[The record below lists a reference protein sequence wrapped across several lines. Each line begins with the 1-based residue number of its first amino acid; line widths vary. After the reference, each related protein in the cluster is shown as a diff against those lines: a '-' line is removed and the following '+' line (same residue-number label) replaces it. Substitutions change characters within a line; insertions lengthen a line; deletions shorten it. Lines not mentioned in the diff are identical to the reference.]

1 MTILEQIKS
10 LCKTMGI
17 PVKYADQILKTF
29 NVEKEDQVQVAVEN
43 FNTNIFPI
51 IKEQETAVQV
61 AAIAEYEK
69 KHGLKDGKLVEP
81 AKGKKTK
88 KPAVVEEAE
97 GDEEDEEDLSGLP
110 AAYKKLFKV
119 QQKQI
124 KDLTDGI
131 TTLTKTVT
139 DSGKTNSA
147 KKLFDDAKLPEKWFK
162 RVDVN
167 SETPVEDQIKELQE
181 EYNEIRQ
188 GAVSE
193 EVESGNY
200 RPYVAQPKDR
210 SEKEWLEIMNKEEGA
225 GESSGVA
232 SLGLD

>member
-1 MTILEQIKS
+1 MTILEQIKA

-17 PVKYADQILKTF
+17 PVKYADQILKSF
-29 NVEKEDQVQVAVEN
+29 NVEKDEQVKPAVEN

-51 IKEQETAVQV
+51 IKEQEVAVQ
-61 AAIAEYEK
+61 AAVVEYEK
-69 KHGLKDGKLVEP
+69 KHGLKDGKPVEL
-81 AKGKKTK
+81 AKGKKAK
-88 KPAVVEEAE
+88 KSTAAE
-97 GDEEDEEDLSGLP
+97 GAEDDEEDEEDLGDLP
-110 AAYKKLFKV
+110 ASYKKLFKV

-147 KKLFDDAKLPEKWFK
+147 KKLFDDAKLPGKWFK
-162 RVDVN
+162 RIDVN
-167 SETPVEDQIKELQE
+167 SETSVEDQIKDLQE
-181 EYNEIRQ
+181 EYKEIRQ
-188 GAVSE
+188 GAVTE
-193 EVESGNY
+193 EVEAGNY

-210 SEKEWLEIMNKEEGA
+210 SEKEWLEIMNREEGS

-232 SLGLD
+232 SLGIE

>member
-1 MTILEQIKS
+1 MTILEQIKA

-29 NVEKEDQVQVAVEN
+29 GIEKEDQVQAAVEN

-51 IKEQETAVQV
+51 IKEQDSAAQAAVV
-61 AAIAEYEK
+61 EYEK

-81 AKGKKTK
+81 TKGKKAK
-88 KPAVVEEAE
+88 KPAVIEEN
-97 GDEEDEEDLSGLP
+97 EEDEEDEDDLGDLP
-110 AAYKKLFKV
+110 ASYKKLFKV

-147 KKLFDDAKLPEKWFK
+147 KKLFDGAKLPEKWFK
-162 RVDVN
+162 RIDVN
-167 SETPVEDQIKELQE
+167 SETSVEDQIKELQE
-181 EYNEIRQ
+181 EYTEIRQ

>member
-1 MTILEQIKS
+1 MTILEQIKA

-17 PVKYADQILKTF
+17 PVKYADQILKSF
-29 NVEKEDQVQVAVEN
+29 GVEKEDQVKPAVEN

-51 IKEQETAVQV
+51 IKDQEAAAQSAVV
-61 AAIAEYEK
+61 EYEK
-69 KHGLKDGKLVEP
+69 KHGLKDGKPVEP
-81 AKGKKTK
+81 VKGKKAK
-88 KPAVVEEAE
+88 KPTVAE
-97 GDEEDEEDLSGLP
+97 DESEDESDEEDLGDLP

-131 TTLTKTVT
+131 TALTKTVT
-139 DSGKTNSA
+139 DSGKMNSA

-162 RVDVN
+162 RIDVN
-167 SETPVEDQIKELQE
+167 SEASVEDQIKELQE
-181 EYNEIRQ
+181 EYKEIRQ

-210 SEKEWLEIMNKEEGA
+210 TEKEWLEIMNKEEGA

-232 SLGLD
+232 SLGIE

>member
-1 MTILEQIKS
+1 MTILEQIKA

-29 NVEKEDQVQVAVEN
+29 GVEKEDQVQAAVEN

-51 IKEQETAVQV
+51 IKEQEAAAQSAVV
-61 AAIAEYEK
+61 EYEK
-69 KHGLKDGKLVEP
+69 KHGLKDGKSVEP
-81 AKGKKTK
+81 VKGKEVK
-88 KPAVVEEAE
+88 KPAVSE
-97 GDEEDEEDLSGLP
+97 GDGEDEEDLGDLP

-131 TTLTKTVT
+131 SVLTKTVT
-139 DSGKTNSA
+139 DSGKRNSA

-162 RVDVN
+162 RIDVN
-167 SETPVEDQIKELQE
+167 SEISVEDQIKDLQD

-188 GAVSE
+188 VAVSD

-210 SEKEWLEIMNKEEGA
+210 TEKEWLEIMDKEEGA
-225 GESSGVA
+225 GESNGVA
-232 SLGLD
+232 SLGIE

>member
-29 NVEKEDQVQVAVEN
+29 NVDKEDQVQVAVEN

-51 IKEQETAVQV
+51 IKEQESAAQATAIV
-61 AAIAEYEK
+61 EYEK

-81 AKGKKTK
+81 TKGKKAK
-88 KPAVVEEAE
+88 KPVVIEKN
-97 GDEEDEEDLSGLP
+97 EEDEEDEDDLGDLP
-110 AAYKKLFKV
+110 ASYKKLFKV

-147 KKLFDDAKLPEKWFK
+147 KKLFDEAKLPEKWFK

-167 SETPVEDQIKELQE
+167 SETSVEDQIKELQE
-181 EYNEIRQ
+181 EYTEIRQ

-193 EVESGNY
+193 EV
-200 RPYVAQPKDR
+200 K
-210 SEKEWLEIMNKEEGA
+210 
-225 GESSGVA
+225 
-232 SLGLD
+232 